1 MILTYCRLLVTPV
14 FKNVSSVP
22 TFTQGTHVYLCH
34 STMAKKNVSFFF
46 IHYITHMAIFL
57 DSVYQL
63 LIFYC
68 TIRPHQHYHLPPHQQ
83 DSCRVQLPSQW
94 VEIISEEALFFF
106 CNRRYSLMSFGRPQL
121 YLSEALPF
129 TYDSVCCYMT
139 RQNQLTNSIN
149 Q

>member
-1 MILTYCRLLVTPV
+1 MNLSFFQSAYCIDLKKSYYEKDIRVDKLQIEMILTFCRLLVTPV

-94 VEIISEEALFFF
+94 GEIISEEAFLF
-106 CNRRYSLMSFGRPQL
+106 SI
-121 YLSEALPF
+121 F
-129 TYDSVCCYMT
+129 TG
-139 RQNQLTNSIN
+139 I
-149 Q
+149 